1 MQLIPDAQEA
11 EARAW
16 QVFGQP
22 GQLSKTLSKK
32 QNKPGMV
39 SQKPKQARY
48 GSTCF

>member
-11 EARAW
+11 EAGAW

-22 GQLSKTLSKK
+22 GQLNRTLSKK

-39 SQKPKQARY
+39 SQKTKQARY
-48 GSTCF
+48 GGACF